1 MKKKNF
7 IPIAKDVIEAEI
19 KSLKKLKLNINQSFN
34 KVVEAIINC
43 KSGKVV
49 ISGIGK
55 SGIIG
60 QKISSTLASV
70 GIPSFYVDAASCS
83 HGDLGKI
90 SSNDVLILI
99 SFSGESSE
107 LKNIIQYANRN
118 KKITLIGIVSKKS
131 SILYKSSDLK
141 LLIPNVVEAGPGNI
155 VPTSSAVVT
164 LSIGDALAISTMNY
178 RKFGKLD
185 FKKFHPSGSLGTK
198 LKTAEDL
205 MTKKLKIPFIN
216 QNLDMNNALKIMR
229 KSNMGIIIV
238 RDQKKNTVG
247 IISDGDIKR
256 INNKNTNFKKIV
268 AKKIMKK
275 NPISVD
281 KNILA
286 SKCLAIMTDK
296 KITCLCI
303 HSEKNKNKTI
313 GILHIHSILNSNI
326 Q

>member
-1 MKKKNF
+1 M
-7 IPIAKDVIEAEI
+7 
-19 KSLKKLKLNINQSFN
+19 NQSFN
-34 KVVEAIINC
+34 DVVDAIINC
-43 KSGKVV
+43 KNGKVI

-99 SFSGESSE
+99 SFSGESLE

-118 KKITLIGIVSKKS
+118 KKITLVGIVSKKNS
-131 SILYKSSDLK
+131 LLYKSSDLK
-141 LLIPNVVEAGPGNI
+141 LLIPNVIEAGPGNI
-155 VPTSSAVVT
+155 VPTSSAVTT

-205 MTKKLKIPFIN
+205 MTKKFKIPFIN
-216 QNLDMNNALKIMR
+216 QNLDMNTGLKIMR
-229 KSNMGIIIV
+229 KSNMGVIIV
-238 RDQKKNTVG
+238 RDKKNNTIG

-256 INNKNTNFKKIV
+256 IKNKSTDFKKII
-268 AKKIMKK
+268 AKNIMKK
-275 NPISVD
+275 NPISID
-281 KNILA
+281 KDTLA
-286 SKCLAIMTDK
+286 SKSLAIMSDK
-296 KITCLCI
+296 KITCLCV
-303 HSEKNKNKTI
+303 HNKKNKMKTI
-313 GILHIHSILNSNI
+313 GILQIHSILNSNI

>member
-7 IPIAKDVIEAEI
+7 IPIAREVIETEI
-19 KSLKKLKLNINQSFN
+19 KSLKKLKLSINQSFN

-43 KSGKVV
+43 KNGKVI

-60 QKISSTLASV
+60 KKISSTLASV

-90 SSNDVLILI
+90 SSNDILILI

-118 KKITLIGIVSKKS
+118 KKITLIGIVSKKNS
-131 SILYKSSDLK
+131 LLYKSSDLK
-141 LLIPNVVEAGPGNI
+141 LLIPNVAEAGPGNI
-155 VPTSSAVVT
+155 VPTSSALIT

-185 FKKFHPSGSLGTK
+185 FKKFHPSGSLGAK
-198 LKTAEDL
+198 LKTVEDL
-205 MTKKLKIPFIN
+205 MVKEKKVPFIKEN
-216 QNLDMNNALKIMR
+216 ILLGSALKTMNKFNLGVLVVRNKFR
-229 KSNMGIIIV
+229 KTS
-238 RDQKKNTVG
+238 G

-256 INNKNTNFKKIV
+256 ISEKNSNIKSLV
-268 AKKIMKK
+268 AKNIMKK
-275 NPISVD
+275 SPLSVD
-281 KNILA
+281 KNMLA
-286 SKCLAIMTDK
+286 TQALSIMNSKK
-296 KITCLCI
+296 VTCLCV
-303 HSEKNKNKTI
+303 HNKKMKNKTI
-313 GILHIHSILNSNI
+313 GILTIHSILNANI
-326 Q
+326 R